1 MQGMD
6 EEQSMLR
13 ARIPSEVAARPA
25 TSLIV
30 MAVLVGLSVI
40 FNIVAS
46 SGFKLS
52 AASTNWRGFLGW
64 QVVGNLAGL
73 VTVLAL
79 TGLLRL
85 TSLHVAYPVT
95 TGLSVVGVQVV
106 AAALVFREAISP
118 AQWLGTLLVVAGIVL
133 ITSR

>member
-1 MQGMD
+1 
-6 EEQSMLR
+6 MLR
-13 ARIPSEVAARPA
+13 TRLSLDLTTKPAAGLITMAALVA
-25 TSLIV
+25 V
-30 MAVLVGLSVI
+30 SVI

-46 SGFKLS
+46 SGFKMS
-52 AASTNWRGFLGW
+52 AASTNWRSFLAW
-64 QVVGNLAGL
+64 QVVGNFAGL
-73 VTVLAL
+73 VTVIAL

-106 AAALVFREAISP
+106 AAALLFREAISP
-118 AQWLGTLLVVAGIVL
+118 AQWLGTLLVVTGIVL

>member
-1 MQGMD
+1 
-6 EEQSMLR
+6 MLR
-13 ARIPSEVAARPA
+13 TRISSNLAANPA
-25 TSLIV
+25 SGLIV
-30 MAVLVGLSVI
+30 MAALVAVNVL

-46 SGFKLS
+46 SGFKMS
-52 AASTNWRGFLGW
+52 AASTNWRSFLAW
-64 QVVGNLAGL
+64 QAVGNFSGL

-95 TGLSVVGVQVV
+95 TGLSVVGVQVI
-106 AAALVFREAISP
+106 AAGLLFREDISP
-118 AQWLGTLLVVAGIVL
+118 TQWLGTLLVVAGIAL

>member
-1 MQGMD
+1 MW
-6 EEQSMLR
+6 R
-13 ARIPSEVAARPA
+13 TRIPSDLATRPA
-25 TSLIV
+25 SSLIV
-30 MAVLVGLSVI
+30 MAALVAVSVI

-52 AASTNWRGFLGW
+52 AASTNWRSFLGW
-64 QVVGNLAGL
+64 QAVGNFAGL

-106 AAALVFREAISP
+106 AAALLFREAISP
-118 AQWLGTLLVVAGIVL
+118 AQWMGTLLVVAGIVL

>member
-1 MQGMD
+1 
-6 EEQSMLR
+6 MLR
-13 ARIPSEVAARPA
+13 TRIPLDLAVKPAAALITMAALVA
-25 TSLIV
+25 V
-30 MAVLVGLSVI
+30 SVV

-46 SGFKLS
+46 SGFKMS
-52 AASTNWRGFLGW
+52 AASTNWRGFLAW
-64 QVVGNLAGL
+64 QVVGNFSGL
-73 VTVLAL
+73 VTVIAL
-79 TGLLRL
+79 TFLLRL

-106 AAALVFREAISP
+106 AAALLFREAISP

>member
-1 MQGMD
+1 MAA
-6 EEQSMLR
+6 L
-13 ARIPSEVAARPA
+13 VA
-25 TSLIV
+25 LN
-30 MAVLVGLSVI
+30 VI

-46 SGFKLS
+46 SGFKMS
-52 AASTNWRGFLGW
+52 ASSTNWRSFLGW

-73 VTVLAL
+73 ITVIAL

-95 TGLSVVGVQVV
+95 TGLSVVGVQVI
-106 AAALVFREAISP
+106 AAALLFREAISP
-118 AQWLGTLLVVAGIVL
+118 AQWLGTLLIVAGIVL

>member
-1 MQGMD
+1 
-6 EEQSMLR
+6 MLR
-13 ARIPSEVAARPA
+13 TRIPSDLAARPG
-25 TSLIV
+25 SSFIV
-30 MAVLVGLSVI
+30 MAALVGVSVL

-46 SGFKLS
+46 SGFKMS
-52 AASTNWRGFLGW
+52 AASTNWRSFLAW
-64 QVVGNLAGL
+64 QAVGNFSGL

-79 TGLLRL
+79 TGLLRM
-85 TSLHVAYPVT
+85 TSLHVAYPIT

-106 AAALVFREAISP
+106 AAALLFREAISP

>member
-1 MQGMD
+1 
-6 EEQSMLR
+6 MLR
-13 ARIPSEVAARPA
+13 TRIPSDLAARPA
-25 TSLIV
+25 SSFIV
-30 MAVLVGLSVI
+30 MTALVAVSVL

-46 SGFKLS
+46 SGFKMS
-52 AASTNWRGFLGW
+52 AASTNWRSFLAL
-64 QVVGNLAGL
+64 QAVGNFSGL

-106 AAALVFREAISP
+106 AAALLFREAISP
-118 AQWLGTLLVVAGIVL
+118 TQWLGTLLIVAGIVL
-133 ITSR
+133 ITSH

>member
-1 MQGMD
+1 
-6 EEQSMLR
+6 MLR
-13 ARIPSEVAARPA
+13 TRIPSDLAARPA
-25 TSLIV
+25 SSFIV
-30 MAVLVGLSVI
+30 MTALVAVSVL

-46 SGFKLS
+46 SGFKMS
-52 AASTNWRGFLGW
+52 AASTNWRSFLAW
-64 QVVGNLAGL
+64 QAVGNFSGL

-106 AAALVFREAISP
+106 AAALLFREAISP
-118 AQWLGTLLVVAGIVL
+118 TQWLGTLLIVAGIVL
-133 ITSR
+133 ITSH

>member
-1 MQGMD
+1 
-6 EEQSMLR
+6 MLR
-13 ARIPSEVAARPA
+13 TRIPLDLTARPA
-25 TSLIV
+25 TGPIT
-30 MAVLVGLSVI
+30 MAALVAVSVI

-52 AASTNWRGFLGW
+52 ASSTNWRSFLGW
-64 QVVGNLAGL
+64 QAVGNFAGL
-73 VTVLAL
+73 VTVIAL

-106 AAALVFREAISP
+106 AAALLFREAISP
-118 AQWLGTLLVVAGIVL
+118 AQWLGTLFVVAGIVL

>member
-1 MQGMD
+1 
-6 EEQSMLR
+6 MLR
-13 ARIPSEVAARPA
+13 SRIPLDLTARPA
-25 TSLIV
+25 NGLIT
-30 MAVLVGLSVI
+30 MAALVAVSVI

-52 AASTNWRGFLGW
+52 ASSTNWRSFLGW
-64 QVVGNLAGL
+64 QVVGNFAGL
-73 VTVLAL
+73 VTVIAL

-85 TSLHVAYPVT
+85 TTLHVAYPIT

-118 AQWLGTLLVVAGIVL
+118 IQWLGTLFVVAGIVL

>member
-1 MQGMD
+1 
-6 EEQSMLR
+6 MLR
-13 ARIPSEVAARPA
+13 QRIPLELSAKPA
-25 TSLIV
+25 TGLII
-30 MAVLVGLSVI
+30 MAALVALNVV

-46 SGFKLS
+46 SGFKMS
-52 AASTNWRGFLGW
+52 AASTNWRSFLTW
-64 QVVGNLAGL
+64 QVVGNFSGL
-73 VTVLAL
+73 VTVIAL
-79 TGLLRL
+79 TFLLRM

-106 AAALVFREAISP
+106 AAWLLFREAISP